1 MKTRE
6 SEVSRN
12 ASSPTSSSVDGKSA
26 MASSWQSRNAAS
38 PMRSKPSGKVTSSMR
53 ACCMKA
59 CGSISTVSDCTAYLV
74 TSSSS
79 KRTKCLPSLLL
90 RYKPPSRSIS
100 RMPPGAMEKLASSPQ
115 KVIFVSSAMLSP
127 NDSSVAGTR
136 RVSIPVPVKASSPM
150 EMSPSSRTT
159 RVSLR
164 QRKNARSPMTRRS
177 RGDTKLSSPE

>member
-1 MKTRE
+1 MKARE

-38 PMRSKPSGKVTSSMR
+38 PMRRRPSGSTTSLIC

-59 CGSISTVSDCTAYLV
+59 CGSISTVPDRTTYLV
-74 TSSSS
+74 ASSSS
-79 KRTKCLPSLLL
+79 KRTKRLPSSPL
-90 RYKPPSRSIS
+90 RYRPPSRSIS
-100 RMPPGAMEKLASSPQ
+100 RMPPGAMEKPASSPQ
-115 KVIFVSSAMLSP
+115 KVTFVSSATLSP
-127 NDSSVAGTR
+127 NDPSVAGTR